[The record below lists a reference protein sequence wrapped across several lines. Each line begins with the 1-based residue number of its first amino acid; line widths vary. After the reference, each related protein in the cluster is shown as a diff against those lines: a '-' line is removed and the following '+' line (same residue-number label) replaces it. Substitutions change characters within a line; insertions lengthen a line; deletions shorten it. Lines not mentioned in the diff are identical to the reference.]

1 MKKEIC
7 LFFLVLLAVFSY
19 LREILFTSIN
29 ATLADTASFYAKTVR
44 IEFFLNKSAAT
55 LVQLKYGMTIGFTL
69 LFAFITVFG
78 LRQTFTNKLP
88 SQLAITLYAIC
99 GVIASLIIAYSLLT
113 NRFDNVYS
121 FLRLIIE
128 YLHNPLVYLII
139 SAGYLGVLYSQQEK
153 K

>member
-1 MKKEIC
+1 MKKGIF

-29 ATLADTASFYAKTVR
+29 ATLAGTASFYAKTAR
-44 IEFFLNKSAAT
+44 IEFFLTKSAAT

-78 LRQTFTNKLP
+78 LRLTFTNKLP
-88 SQLAITLYAIC
+88 SQLALTLYVIC
-99 GVIASLIIAYSLLT
+99 GMVASLVIAYSLVT
-113 NRFDNVYS
+113 NRFDSVYS

-128 YLHNPLVYLII
+128 YLHNPLVYLIM

>member
-1 MKKEIC
+1 MRKGIC

-29 ATLADTASFYAKTVR
+29 ATLAGTTSFYAKTAR
-44 IEFFLNKSAAT
+44 IEFFLNKSTET

-69 LFAFITVFG
+69 LFAFITVVG
-78 LRQTFTNKLP
+78 LRLTFKTKLP
-88 SQLAITLYAIC
+88 SQLALMLYGIC
-99 GVIASLIIAYSLLT
+99 GMVASFVIAYSLIT
-113 NRFDNVYS
+113 NRFDSVYS

-128 YLHNPLVYLII
+128 YLHSPLIYLII
-139 SAGYLGVLYSQQEK
+139 SAAYLGVLYSQQEK

>member
-1 MKKEIC
+1 MKKKIYI
-7 LFFLVLLAVFSY
+7 FFLILLGLLSY

-29 ATLADTASFYAKTVR
+29 ATLAGTSSFYAKTAR
-44 IEFFLNKSAAT
+44 IEFFLDKSAAT

-69 LFAFITVFG
+69 LFALITIVG
-78 LRQTFTNKLP
+78 LRLTFKNQLP
-88 SQLAITLYAIC
+88 SQLALTLYGIC
-99 GVIASLIIAYSLLT
+99 GMIASLVIAYSLLT
-113 NRFDNVYS
+113 NRFDSVYS